1 MRKIFLS
8 ATLIVATFVAAAESV
23 VLMDGAVE
31 FSPPEEFIELSAEQI
46 RMKYPNANRP
56 QVVYATPDMG
66 VSVAV
71 TFSPTRVSPEQ
82 LPELKVAMEQ
92 TLPRLI
98 PNLSWITREIVV
110 NNQVSWVH
118 FELTSSAIDT
128 DIHNHMYMTSLAGR
142 MLGFNFNST
151 TAAYKKHAEQLRNSF
166 ESIRLELSAD
176 KAPGPTQ

>member
-1 MRKIFLS
+1 LRG
-8 ATLIVATFVAAAESV
+8 
-23 VLMDGAVE
+23 GAIE
-31 FSPPEEFIELSAEQI
+31 FSPPEGFVELSAEQI

-56 QVVYATPDMG
+56 EVVYATPDMG

-71 TFSPTRVSPEQ
+71 TFSPAQVTPEQ

-128 DIHNHMYMTSLAGR
+128 DIHNHMYMTSLDGR

-151 TAAYKKHAEQLRNSF
+151 VAAYGDHAEQLKSSF
-166 ESIRLELSAD
+166 ESIKLGLAAN
-176 KAPGPTQ
+176 KAPQPTQ